1 MVTSGEKKSRSG
13 KMQRGLS
20 DISYYAQ
27 NKYTIRIY
35 HIIGNITTVNRV

>member
-1 MVTSGEKKSRSG
+1 MVTSGEKKNRRG

-20 DISYYAQ
+20 GISYYAQ

-35 HIIGNITTVNRV
+35 QIIGNITNI